1 MTSRLHEDTIDM
13 ERRHVREA
21 EVWIA
26 RQVEIVA
33 QLDLMG
39 ADDFA
44 LKARELLALFREFLT
59 FARERLD
66 YLERTQ
72 SSKPPASN

>member
-1 MTSRLHEDTIDM
+1 M
-13 ERRHVREA
+13 ERRHIREA

-44 LKARELLALFREFLT
+44 LKARELLVLFREFLT

-66 YLERTQ
+66 YLERKL
-72 SSKPPASN
+72 SSKPPPSN